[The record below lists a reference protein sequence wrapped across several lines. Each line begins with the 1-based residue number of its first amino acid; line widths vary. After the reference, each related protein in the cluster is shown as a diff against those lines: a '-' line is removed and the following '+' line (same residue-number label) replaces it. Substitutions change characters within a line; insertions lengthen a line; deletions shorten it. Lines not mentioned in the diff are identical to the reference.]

1 MEDTAVVTQKSGVT
15 GMKLKIIALTA
26 MFIDHFAAVLLENY
40 LNWVIPSFYDEESQR
55 VWMQENQY
63 VTYLWVLYYVMRLIG
78 RFGFPLFAFLIVE
91 GFQHTHSVKK
101 YAINLGV
108 FAIISELPFNL
119 GFSGKLLN
127 SSYQNVYFTLFL
139 GLMSLVGIYYF
150 EEIKKNS
157 EKLKPLFYLAALAA
171 GPFIVFVVLR
181 DFEIVRESFPIEGTS
196 FYVVLVAAGAVT
208 FLLFSLLGI
217 KWDMARKNLFTG
229 VILSSAICGFAADF
243 LKTDYGAGGVLTIVI
258 LYLLRKKKKLA
269 FSMACVELTL
279 LSVAEFTT
287 FFMLIPIGKYNGKR
301 GMKLNKYVYYAFYPV
316 HLGLLYL
323 VTYLLGYTGFAV
335 K

>member
-1 MEDTAVVTQKSGVT
+1 MGDIAVVTQKDGVT
-15 GMKLKIIALTA
+15 GTQLKLIALTA

-40 LNWVIPSFYDEESQR
+40 LNWVIPSFYDVESQQA
-55 VWMQENQY
+55 WMLENQY
-63 VTYLWVLYYVMRLIG
+63 VQYLTALYYVMRLIG

-101 YAINLGV
+101 YAMNLGM
-108 FAIISELPFNL
+108 FALLSELPFNL
-119 GFSGKLLN
+119 GFSSKLLD

-157 EKLKPLFYLAALAA
+157 ERLKPLFYLAALAA

-196 FYVVLVAAGAVT
+196 FYVVLVAAGVVT

-217 KWDMARKNLFTG
+217 KWDTAKKNLFAG
-229 VILSSAICGFAADF
+229 VILSSAIFALAAD
-243 LKTDYGAGGVLTIVI
+243 LLRTDYGAGGVLTIVI

-279 LSVAEFTT
+279 LSVAEFTA
-287 FFMLIPIGKYNGKR
+287 FIMLIPIGKYNGKR

-323 VTYLLGYTGFAV
+323 ATYLLGYTGFAIR
-335 K
+335 